1 MANVTDL
8 ELDIRLQ
15 ELAEGLG
22 LSVYE
27 FVTGGY
33 VNLTT
38 YNLDMNAVKARLDA
52 IDVFNESDSVET
64 VVERLEKL
72 RDLFE
77 NTDGDLITTVISDIA
92 ANGAAITDEVA
103 ARTAADALLDG
114 KITTVDAKITAVD
127 AKVEAEK
134 TRVNGLVSG
143 LEGRVTAEE
152 AKSVTFGSDI
162 AVLKG
167 DDTVAGSVANLVKGE
182 ADRSKAVDGN
192 LADLTTTIKTNL
204 VAAINE
210 VKAGIAAGT
219 VYADQVKSDL
229 QALISTVDGKT
240 TAAQAEIDAIEAAI
254 GLSENGSFTPVDG
267 SDTLLEY
274 IKNTD
279 GDADK
284 IIKALKKLAKSAKA
298 ADAVLD
304 AKIVAEKARAE
315 GIEAGLQ
322 SQIDTLSGGNTTSIS
337 DLTGRVD
344 TLETILND
352 STVDGNLV
360 KGVPHRVSDL
370 EAGLVTAVAAIG
382 SSKTEAV
389 NEAKAYADDKFL
401 GVPQIQNLDICAAV
415 NKFRSKLFLAPVTC
429 DGSTIPTPGDQGQ
442 GGGL

>member
-27 FVTGGY
+27 FVTGGF
-33 VNLTT
+33 VNLET
-38 YNLDMNAVKARLDA
+38 YQLNLAAINTRLDA
-52 IDVFNESDSVET
+52 IDVLNGSDGVET
-64 VVERLEKL
+64 VVERLETL
-72 RDLFE
+72 RNLFE
-77 NTDGDLITTVISDIA
+77 TTDGDLITTVIADIA
-92 ANGAAITDEVA
+92 ANKTSITAEVA
-103 ARTAADALLDG
+103 ARTAADAVLDG
-114 KITTVDAKITAVD
+114 KVVAVDAKVAVLD

-134 TRVNGLVSG
+134 TRVSGLVTG
-143 LEGRVTAEE
+143 LEGRVAAEE
-152 AKSVTFGSDI
+152 AKSVTFGSDL

-167 DDTVAGSVANLVKGE
+167 DATVAGSVANLVKGE

-192 LADLTTTIKTNL
+192 LADLTTTVKTNL

-219 VYADQVKSDL
+219 VYADQVKSEL
-229 QALISTVDGKT
+229 QTLISVVDGKAT
-240 TAAQAEIDAIEAAI
+240 IAQAEIDAIEAAI
-254 GLSENGSFTPVDG
+254 GLSETGTFTPIDG
-267 SDTLLEY
+267 SDSLLEY

-279 GDADK
+279 GDANTV
-284 IIKALKKLAKSAKA
+284 IKALKKLAKSAKA

-322 SQIDTLSGGNTTSIS
+322 SQINTLSGGNTTSIA
-337 DLTGRVD
+337 DLTGRV
-344 TLETILND
+344 TAVESTLND
-352 STVDGNLV
+352 KTVDGNLV
-360 KGVPHRVSDL
+360 KGITHRVGDL
-370 EAGLVTAVAAIG
+370 EAGLTAAVTAIENA
-382 SSKTEAV
+382 KTAGV
-389 NEAKAYADDKFL
+389 DKAYTDDKFL

-415 NKFRSKLFLAPVTC
+415 NKFRAKLFLAPKVC
-429 DGSTIPTPGDQGQ
+429 DGSTTPVDQGQ

>member
-1 MANVTDL
+1 MK
-8 ELDIRLQ
+8 IPP
-15 ELAEGLG
+15 LAC
-22 LSVYE
+22 
-27 FVTGGY
+27 
-33 VNLTT
+33 TT
-38 YNLDMNAVKARLDA
+38 STAFFRKP
-52 IDVFNESDSVET
+52 IGFGITPSDE
-64 VVERLEKL
+64 
-72 RDLFE
+72 
-77 NTDGDLITTVISDIA
+77 
-92 ANGAAITDEVA
+92 
-103 ARTAADALLDG
+103 
-114 KITTVDAKITAVD
+114 
-127 AKVEAEK
+127 KVEAEK

-143 LEGRVTAEE
+143 LEGRVAAEE

-254 GLSENGSFTPVDG
+254 GLSETGTFTPVDG
-267 SDTLLEY
+267 SETLLEY

-279 GDADK
+279 GDANT

-298 ADAVLD
+298 ADLALD
-304 AKIVAEKARAE
+304 AKIDAEKARAE

-322 SQIDTLSGGNTTSIS
+322 SQINTLSGGNTTSIA

-344 TLETILND
+344 TIESTLND
-352 STVDGNLV
+352 KTVDGNLV
-360 KGVPHRVSDL
+360 KGVTHRVGDL
-370 EAGLVTAVAAIG
+370 EAGLVDAVAAIG